1 MHSSPFA
8 NLRWTRFCFASTA
21 TALFTSA
28 AALSAHATEKHAL
41 QPGESLDAVA
51 RRYHVSVPD
60 LARVNGIE
68 DQDNIPDGKLL
79 TIPAPPRHLRA
90 EATLRRHARV
100 SRDSVSVRLGPGL
113 EYRRAAFVYEG
124 DAVTITAEQDSWAQ
138 ITTEGGETGWVLQS
152 LLHGNHHAASDASN
166 EVASNR
172 RDNSDAPARS
182 RKPSHYAAMV
192 ALDEDRS
199 RARKVARRQA
209 TALNGAHRRHAQ
221 QQEPGG
227 REQKVREQGIGNREQ
242 AALHTRHG
250 SKRAHGE
257 QQIARIEHH
266 SASARRHHLAQD
278 SEPAVSSHKRNAKR
292 HHSEDTSGTET
303 RVARVTHHRHAEAAI
318 APSSYARK
326 SRHDHAEQVASAS
339 RHNRRHAEQVAQVQ
353 TRHVAR
359 EIGRRRS
366 HDDNE
371 NVAAAP
377 RHRRTSSGEADA
389 PEAGSDIVR
398 TAYGYRGTP
407 YVWGGERPGGFDCSG
422 FTMHLYGRKGISLP
436 HSARAQFG
444 MGSHVDKSGMKP
456 GDLVFFHTV
465 TPGISHV
472 GMYVG
477 SGKFVHAS
485 SRRSG
490 GVRVDN
496 IDSGYYSQAFRG
508 ARRMRKG
515 E

>member
-1 MHSSPFA
+1 MHSLQLSG
-8 NLRWTRFCFASTA
+8 LRWTRVCFASTA

-28 AALSAHATEKHAL
+28 AALSASASEKHAL

-51 RRYHVSVPD
+51 RHFHVSVPD
-60 LARVNGIE
+60 LARVNGIL
-68 DQDNIPDGKLL
+68 DQDNIPDGKML
-79 TIPAPPRHLRA
+79 TIPDPPRHFRA
-90 EATLRRHARV
+90 EASLHRTARV
-100 SRDSVSVRLGPGL
+100 SKDSVSVRLGPGL
-113 EYRRAAFVYEG
+113 EYRRAAFVYQG
-124 DAVTITAEQDSWAQ
+124 DAVVINAAQDDWAQ
-138 ITTEGGETGWVLQS
+138 IKTETGETGWVLQS
-152 LLHGNHHAASDASN
+152 LLHSAHHDAASQ
-166 EVASNR
+166 VASTR
-172 RDNSDAPARS
+172 REHSDAPAHS
-182 RKPSHYAAMV
+182 RKPKHHADMV
-192 ALDEDRS
+192 ALEEDRS
-199 RARKVARRQA
+199 RARRVARRQA
-209 TALNGAHRRHAQ
+209 SVLNGTHRRHAQ
-221 QQEPGG
+221 QQEPKERGPG
-227 REQKVREQGIGNREQ
+227 AGNSPQIAR
-242 AALHTRHG
+242 HTGHG
-250 SKRAHGE
+250 SAKKHGE
-257 QQIARIEHH
+257 MQVARIEHH
-266 SASARRHHLAQD
+266 AASARRHHHTED
-278 SEPAVSSHKRNAKR
+278 SEPAVSSHTRNATR
-292 HHSEDTSGTET
+292 HHSEEASGAEI
-303 RVARVTHHRHAEAAI
+303 RMARVSHHARAEQAANAPRHA
-318 APSSYARK
+318 
-326 SRHDHAEQVASAS
+326 
-339 RHNRRHAEQVAQVQ
+339 RRHAPQAAQVQ

-359 EIGRRRS
+359 EIG
-366 HDDNE
+366 
-371 NVAAAP
+371 
-377 RHRRTSSGEADA
+377 HRRNRDNDESGTRVAVASRRHHTASGEADA
-389 PEAGSDIVR
+389 PEAGNDIVR

-515 E
+515 D